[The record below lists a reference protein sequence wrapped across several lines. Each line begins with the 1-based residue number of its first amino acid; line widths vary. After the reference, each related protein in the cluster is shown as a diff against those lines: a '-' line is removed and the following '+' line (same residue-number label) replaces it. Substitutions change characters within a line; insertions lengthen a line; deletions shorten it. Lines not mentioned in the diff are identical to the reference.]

1 MGRQRQVNI
10 RLDDSD
16 FEALEAAAFIRRRSL
31 PDELRA
37 AVLDHLTKSEDDPR
51 VAEAQ
56 RLRDDPYDAS
66 DAASD
71 GVISS
76 LDEKRRGGR

>member
-1 MGRQRQVNI
+1 VGRQRQVNI
-10 RLDDSD
+10 RLNDSD

-37 AVLDHLTKSEDDPR
+37 AVLDHLTTSEEDPR
-51 VAEAQ
+51 VGEAK
-56 RLRDDPYDAS
+56 RLRDEPYDAS
-66 DAASD
+66 DSTG